1 MKNINTT
8 YVIRFIGITGDTDT
22 DTDIKD
28 YLSEDITGKIG
39 TKQYIGHSVLSTLDK
54 AYRFSDL
61 NVACNL
67 LNELN
72 TKKLIANS
80 NNDKFNAKDIVCIIK
95 QIRETTEITDITESD
110 INSMK
115 VEENNR
121 KIRQLQQENSKLT
134 GNTPRFADNG
144 FFSQSEMNNLFGPK
158 KEKREIKNDENSLR
172 DAPELELNASTLSDI
187 IKFAAQTFNAK

>member
-22 DTDIKD
+22 DIKD
-28 YLSEDITGKIG
+28 YLAEDITGRIG
-39 TKQYIGHSVLSTLDK
+39 TRPYVGNSVLSTLDK
-54 AYRFSDL
+54 AHRFTDL
-61 NVACNL
+61 NAACNL
-67 LNELN
+67 LHELN
-72 TKKLIANS
+72 TKKLIGNNS
-80 NNDKFNAKDIVCIIK
+80 DKATAKDIVCVIK
-95 QIRETTEITDITESD
+95 QIRETTEIADVTASD
-110 INSMK
+110 INSAK
-115 VEENNR
+115 IEENNR
-121 KIRQLQQENSKLT
+121 KIRQLQQENIKLT

-144 FFSQSEMNNLFGPK
+144 FFSQSEMNNLFDTK